1 MPVRSLTPREVK
13 ELQSKPGA
21 ALKLLDV
28 REPWEYERVHLPGCL
43 HIPMDEL
50 RERLTELDPQQT
62 YVVLCHH
69 GNRSQQVA
77 AFLQARGFSQ
87 VMNLAGG
94 IDAWAANLAPQM
106 PRY

>member
-1 MPVRSLTPREVK
+1 MPVRSLTPREVI
-13 ELQSKPGA
+13 ELQSESGA
-21 ALKLLDV
+21 ALTLLDV

-50 RERLTELDPQQT
+50 RARLGELHSEQT
-62 YVVLCHH
+62 YVIVCHH

-77 AFLQARGFSQ
+77 AFLQSRGFSQ
-87 VMNLAGG
+87 VINLTGG
-94 IDAWAANLAPQM
+94 IDAWAADCEPSL